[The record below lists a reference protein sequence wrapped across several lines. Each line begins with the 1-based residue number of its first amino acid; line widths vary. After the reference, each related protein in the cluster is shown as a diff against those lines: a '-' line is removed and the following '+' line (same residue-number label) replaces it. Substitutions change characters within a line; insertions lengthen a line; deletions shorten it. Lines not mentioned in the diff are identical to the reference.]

1 MTKHDDLRRY
11 CKAKDY
17 TMVRMS
23 PRGSND
29 SNVARIDTDFPDDC
43 KLALLGKTP
52 QETSR
57 LVSEWLA
64 EFEGR
69 ALPAEA
75 FHPAFVPPKSL
86 DDAYD
91 GIEQVGDMVMDDSA
105 AVSMPIVSDET
116 LNRMKELSDLGIT
129 DSRYTPA
136 NVKKYPHYFM
146 PVGNATHID
155 LHDICD
161 WLGVSS
167 VIGHAIKKLACAGKR
182 GAKSEKQDLLEAI
195 NCIIRRIEVLDNLK

>member
-1 MTKHDDLRRY
+1 MSKHDDLIKY
-11 CKAKDY
+11 CKAKGHA
-17 TMVRMS
+17 MVKMS
-23 PRGSND
+23 NKGSND
-29 SNVARIDTDFPDDC
+29 SVAVSIDTDFPDDC
-43 KLALLGKTP
+43 TLALFGETP

-64 EFEGR
+64 EFEDR
-69 ALPAEA
+69 VLPAEA

-91 GIEQVGDMVMDDSA
+91 DDSA
-105 AVSMPIVSDET
+105 DSVSKVSMPIVSDET

-182 GAKSEKQDLLEAI
+182 GAKSEKQDLQEAI
-195 NCIIRRIEVLDNLK
+195 DCINRRIEVLDSLK

>member
-1 MTKHDDLRRY
+1 MSKRDDLKRY
-11 CKAKDY
+11 CKAQGI
-17 TMVRMS
+17 TMLRMS
-23 PRGSND
+23 NKGSND
-29 SNVARIDTDFPDDC
+29 SVAVSIDTDFPDDC
-43 KLALLGKTP
+43 TLALFGETP

-75 FHPAFVPPKSL
+75 FHPDFELPKSL

-91 GIEQVGDMVMDDSA
+91 DDSGIEFGVFGARLTGNDKILKGVIHA
-105 AVSMPIVSDET
+105 EE
-116 LNRMKELSDLGIT
+116 LNVIADV
-129 DSRYTPA
+129 RYTPA
-136 NVKKYPHYFM
+136 NAKKYPHYFM
-146 PVGNATHID
+146 PVGNSTHVD

-167 VIGHAIKKLACAGKR
+167 AIGHAIKKLACAGRR
-182 GAKSEKQDLLEAI
+182 GAKGEKQDLLEAI
-195 NCIIRRIEVLDNLK
+195 DCINRRIEVLDNGDR